1 MVFVDDP
8 RRAQIEPMH
17 EFMTI
22 WASYWRDSHTVS
34 SQVSPTWMIM
44 DALERFSGRVGDI
57 RENFGALP
65 EERKPIKITR
75 SDNAIIAEKVR
86 KLIHDQD
93 AWRGRHRLRHAL
105 VTFYL
110 KTRPKDPIGRI
121 ARKLECKPWQVNRL
135 MCDAL
140 YYMSTVWKD

>member
-8 RRAQIEPMH
+8 RRSQIEPMH

-22 WASYWRDSHTVS
+22 WANYWRDSHTVS

-86 KLIHDQD
+86 LLIHDQD

-110 KTRPKDPIGRI
+110 KTFNHEPIGRI
-121 ARKLECKPWQVNRL
+121 ARKLDCKPWDVNKL
-135 MCDAL
+135 M
-140 YYMSTVWKD
+140 